1 MSLSRKLLLGPRALV
16 LYLSLFLILV
26 PGVSR
31 GGMTASRES
40 SGRDVPAAAGL
51 PRFPV
56 LAGSGVQYPD
66 QDVSSELAIVFLI
79 LGGAVG
85 LAAWAATSANHH

>member
-1 MSLSRKLLLGPRALV
+1 ML
-16 LYLSLFLILV
+16 
-26 PGVSR
+26 
-31 GGMTASRES
+31 ASRES
-40 SGRDVPAAAGL
+40 ADREQPGAAVF

-66 QDVSSELAIVFLI
+66 QDVSSELAMVFLI

-85 LAAWAATSANHH
+85 LAAWAANSTNH